1 MSTLPCGRQRVVILG
16 SGWGGCQAARDLD
29 KSLYHVTVISPSN
42 HFVFTPLLP
51 STAVG
56 TLEFRCVQE
65 PIRTI
70 PGVDFHQGKARVID
84 AENKL
89 IKSQD
94 TDKASWFDV
103 PYDKLII
110 SVGCKTNTFN
120 TPGIADREGKEVF
133 FLKHLHHA
141 RQIRSRIVECFER
154 ADIPGTPPAETKRL
168 LTFIVVGG
176 GPTSCEFAAELHDFL
191 REDLARWFPDLVD
204 QASVTVV
211 EAGDHLLGSFEASL
225 QTYTER
231 LFKKREINVLTNTA
245 VKGVQEYKPDGFNA
259 EATFAE
265 LSNGEKMPFGALV
278 WSAGLA
284 PVKFTEALD
293 SGIFER
299 SKRGC
304 RLLVD
309 ERLQIPGQE
318 GTIWALGDAALCSVR
333 PLPPIAQA
341 AQQQAKYIAKALN
354 AEGSYHAPLSAS
366 PGSNPAEGAE
376 QREMAARAAALEK
389 ANMPFTFFQLGAMS
403 QLGLG
408 EGVIDLTQLGDP
420 NAEPAQHSKIRTKII
435 AGIKG
440 PIAWLA
446 WRSVY
451 LGKQVSWSN
460 KMLIP
465 MHWLKTALFG
475 RDISRF

>member
-1 MSTLPCGRQRVVILG
+1 M
-16 SGWGGCQAARDLD
+16 
-29 KSLYHVTVISPSN
+29 
-42 HFVFTPLLP
+42 
-51 STAVG
+51 
-56 TLEFRCVQE
+56 
-65 PIRTI
+65 
-70 PGVDFHQGKARVID
+70 
-84 AENKL
+84 
-89 IKSQD
+89 
-94 TDKASWFDV
+94 
-103 PYDKLII
+103 
-110 SVGCKTNTFN
+110 
-120 TPGIADREGKEVF
+120 
-133 FLKHLHHA
+133 
-141 RQIRSRIVECFER
+141 
-154 ADIPGTPPAETKRL
+154 
-168 LTFIVVGG
+168 
-176 GPTSCEFAAELHDFL
+176 
-191 REDLARWFPDLVD
+191 
-204 QASVTVV
+204 
-211 EAGDHLLGSFEASL
+211 
-225 QTYTER
+225 
-231 LFKKREINVLTNTA
+231 LTNTA

-354 AEGSYHAPLSAS
+354 AEGLYHAPLSAS

-408 EGVIDLTQLGDP
+408 EGVPRNQSREPTLPRTSSFGARMGCCTVP
-420 NAEPAQHSKIRTKII
+420 PVRRKGAEKEASATHRCFLS
-435 AGIKG
+435 
-440 PIAWLA
+440 
-446 WRSVY
+446 
-451 LGKQVSWSN
+451 
-460 KMLIP
+460 M
-465 MHWLKTALFG
+465 
-475 RDISRF
+475 